1 MLLNHL
7 FIMSPHP
14 DDLDG
19 LYFLQDLVHEAV
31 LNGDATGI
39 SSRKVSDQLF
49 KGWGCLKRIF
59 RENFKQFFGFLS
71 QACCRNFLCVLLSF
85 PGIDNPPLYHPGFSL
100 HFLTGVLSPFRMDS
114 LMPGIDKRYNV
125 S

>member
-1 MLLNHL
+1 MPYEDVTPESGQLFYGCHPKHL

-49 KGWGCLKRIF
+49 KGWRSLKRIF
-59 RENFKQFFGFLS
+59 RENFK
-71 QACCRNFLCVLLSF
+71 
-85 PGIDNPPLYHPGFSL
+85 
-100 HFLTGVLSPFRMDS
+100 
-114 LMPGIDKRYNV
+114 
-125 S
+125 

>member
-1 MLLNHL
+1 MDPIDPCSLVNSVDLRSSFWDDQFSYGCQPNHL

-19 LYFLQDLVHEAV
+19 LHFLQNLVHEAV

-49 KGWGCLKRIF
+49 KGGRGLKRIF
-59 RENFKQFFGFLS
+59 GQDFK
-71 QACCRNFLCVLLSF
+71 
-85 PGIDNPPLYHPGFSL
+85 
-100 HFLTGVLSPFRMDS
+100 
-114 LMPGIDKRYNV
+114 
-125 S
+125 